1 MVASCG
7 RVELALKSR
16 LERCSTLPT
25 LPAVAI
31 KVLDLCQRDDLDL
44 TEIAKVIAND
54 PALAAK
60 MLKTVNS
67 PAFALRQEVRTLSHA
82 VALLGV
88 NSVRTLVLSFSLLR
102 DVRKGQRAA
111 LNTYWK
117 RSVLSGVA
125 AREVAAALRFPFKEE
140 AFLAALLQDIG
151 MLALRQLGDPIYNDL
166 VEAAGYDH
174 DRIAAGERACFECDH
189 AEVGA
194 WLIGRWRL
202 PDRFRTSTIYSH
214 RPWRLEADAAVDL
227 AHLVRLT
234 ALSGLLADIW
244 IHPDATGAAQ
254 RAHIEAAKIFRL
266 PGLSIEEVVRSMAAN
281 LPEVAG
287 LFEVDLGSPET
298 MGKVL
303 DQAQDALAVLNVN
316 GQPVPR
322 MLDAALVVSSPA
334 ASPPP
339 LPAEPEG
346 LRDDVTGLPGAA
358 AAFSYVGEQMGQARR
373 LNEPLSVIIAE
384 LDFGVGEGPDGLPI
398 ADDLLRSIAERLGA
412 RLRKRDVL
420 ARMAGGRFMLILPET
435 TAPGAVVV
443 AERSRVHI
451 SELPHTMGELGHTPV
466 TMSFGCATYQ
476 GTEILGPPALI
487 AQADSAL
494 QASRTAGGNRI
505 SVHHADAG
513 KGASERP
520 LVRALSPK

>member
-1 MVASCG
+1 MVASAW

-44 TEIAKVIAND
+44 AEIAKVIAND

-102 DVRKGQRAA
+102 DVRRGQRAA

-266 PGLSIEEVVRSMAAN
+266 PGLSIEEVVRSMATN

-303 DQAQDALAVLNVN
+303 DQAQEALAVLNVN

-322 MLDAALVVSSPA
+322 MLDAPA
-334 ASPPP
+334 ITVQSASPPP

-373 LNEPLSVIIAE
+373 LNEPLSVIVAE

-398 ADDLLRSIAERLGA
+398 ADDLLRSIAERLGS

-476 GTEILGPPALI
+476 GTDILGPPALI
-487 AQADSAL
+487 AQAESAL
-494 QASRTAGGNRI
+494 QTSRAAGGNRVT
-505 SVHHADAG
+505 VHHAD
-513 KGASERP
+513 RP
-520 LVRALSPK
+520 GNVARA